1 MAGRSVLKPG
11 SKGSAWQ
18 KGQRVPGLMPLTGGV
33 EWTPGLAESIWTGA
47 EEFMRQIRPRFAVIS
62 GDRGFNKGFFHG
74 ESKKREMG
82 LVEAADQAH
91 RARGEDKCVI

>member
-1 MAGRSVLKPG
+1 
-11 SKGSAWQ
+11 
-18 KGQRVPGLMPLTGGV
+18 
-33 EWTPGLAESIWTGA
+33 
-47 EEFMRQIRPRFAVIS
+47 MRQIRPRFAVIS